1 METFENYK
9 DSAIWYLKH
18 DSNTMFKTYTKEQ
31 SIFIIELFFKYSIS
45 DIIILSGIFPEYLYM
60 NNDASL
66 LKDVI
71 SRFRLIS
78 GKIRVI
84 TLNGNNNNLENLAKS
99 TDGILEY
106 RKAYIE
112 NINIKIP
119 HFMVV
124 DGKRYRLEDIHEM
137 NPENLVSQICCNDIM
152 TAKQLT
158 DYFNSLWQ
166 KLN

>member
-18 DSNTMFKTYTKEQ
+18 DSKTMFKTYTKEQ
-31 SIFIIELFFKYSIS
+31 SIFIIELFFKYAIS

-60 NNDASL
+60 NNETGL
-66 LKDVI
+66 LKEVI
-71 SRFRLIS
+71 NRFKFIS
-78 GKIRVI
+78 GKIRII
-84 TLNGNNNNLENLAKS
+84 TLNNINKNLEDLAKS
-99 TDGILEY
+99 TNGILEY

-112 NINIKIP
+112 NEKIEIP

-137 NPENLVSQICCNDIM
+137 NPQNLVSQICCNDIII
-152 TAKQLT
+152 AKQLT
-158 DYFNSLWQ
+158 EYFNSLWE
-166 KLN
+166 KLK